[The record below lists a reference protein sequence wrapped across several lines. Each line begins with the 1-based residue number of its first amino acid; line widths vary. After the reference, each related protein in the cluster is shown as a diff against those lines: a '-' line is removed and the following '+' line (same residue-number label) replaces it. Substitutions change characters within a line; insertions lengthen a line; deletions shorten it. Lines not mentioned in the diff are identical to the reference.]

1 MMELAEYI
9 MKKLGDGF
17 YDELGID
24 EEDYK
29 NLPAYEFYKEVVDNC
44 EIAHP
49 EIIRNY
55 YREQEESNSPT
66 KKEAEKMQKA
76 KVATDFD
83 TALQI
88 AYDIMVHTSKYR
100 LAKPDYSSLRYYR
113 EAFLNFV
120 KDKLPE
126 EIEDYLV
133 KHSKDYIPRSKI
145 NCTRMLKYIF
155 YLAKRYRNQHKN

>member
-9 MKKLGDGF
+9 MKKLGNGF

-55 YREQEESNSPT
+55 YREQEEYNSPT
-66 KKEAEKMQKA
+66 KKEAEKMQKT

-133 KHSKDYIPRSKI
+133 KNSKGYIPRSRI

-155 YLAKRYRNQHKN
+155 YLAKRYRNQYKN

>member
-9 MKKLGDGF
+9 MKELGDGF

-55 YREQEESNSPT
+55 YRELEEYNSPT
-66 KKEAEKMQKA
+66 EKEVEEMQKA
-76 KVATDFD
+76 KVATDFE

-88 AYDIMVHTSKYR
+88 T

-120 KDKLPE
+120 KNKLPE

-133 KHSKDYIPRSKI
+133 KNSKDYIPRSRI

-155 YLAKRYRNQHKN
+155 YLAKRYRKQYKN

>member
-9 MKKLGDGF
+9 MKELGDGF
-17 YDELGID
+17 YNELGID

-55 YREQEESNSPT
+55 YRELEEYNSPT
-66 KKEAEKMQKA
+66 EKEVEEMQKA
-76 KVATDFD
+76 KVATDFE

-120 KDKLPE
+120 KNKLPE

-133 KHSKDYIPRSKI
+133 KNSKDYIPRSKI

-155 YLAKRYRNQHKN
+155 YLAKRYRKQYKN